1 MRCLDRVLT
10 AAYLVAAPF
19 SVLAQDTTAA
29 PAQDQATAAA
39 TSIDRITFTGADV
52 YSDADLLH
60 VVRLHTGDTVT
71 QPMIT
76 AAAQALYDSGLFTDV
91 NAGFDFTDGVHT
103 LIFHLKPVP
112 DDQLLHVSFA
122 NLIWFTTDEM
132 NAAIHKAIPIYQGKI
147 ADQSKFI
154 DQIQLVLTGMLDK
167 QHIAA
172 SLSHEVVAPTHQ
184 HPYRALEFRVT
195 DPPIRLVSATVVGGP
210 VALVNAE
217 VAAQKQAIAAPY
229 NQGTAGVTTQDILL
243 GPVIDAGYIG
253 AKLTDGKVQLSTTP
267 QEIRILYYAR
277 IDSGPMYKVGTVAW
291 TSTEIY
297 SADDFKR
304 DCELHTGSLPRGN
317 AVDDTRKTILNA
329 YLKKGYINADVEVS
343 TALNDLDG
351 SINYKFSV
359 IPGDVYRVNS
369 VTVTGLSGEALSD
382 FNANFQLRQ
391 GTVLDI
397 SYLDSFLANNT
408 SLAALKGYGFSYQT
422 SENTETHLVDLT
434 LAFSLQR

>member
-1 MRCLDRVLT
+1 MSCLERVLT
-10 AAYLVAAPF
+10 AAILVAAPF
-19 SVLAQDTTAA
+19 SVLAQGTTAA
-29 PAQDQATAAA
+29 AAQNSTAA
-39 TSIDRITFTGADV
+39 TSIDRITFTGAEA

-76 AAAQALYDSGLFTDV
+76 AAAQSLYDTGLFTDV
-91 NAGFDFTDGVHT
+91 NAGFDLTDGVHT

-122 NLIWFTTDEM
+122 NLIWFTTDDM

-147 ADQSKFI
+147 ADQSKFV
-154 DQIQLVLTGMLDK
+154 DQIQRILTGMLDK

-172 SLSHEVVAPTHQ
+172 SLSHETVATTRE

-210 VALVNAE
+210 VTLVNAE

-243 GPVIDAGYIG
+243 APVIDAGYVG
-253 AKLTDGKVQLSTTP
+253 AKLTDVKVQLSTTP

-277 IDSGPMYKVGTVAW
+277 IDSGPLYRVGTVAW
-291 TSTEIY
+291 TSTEVY
-297 SADDFKR
+297 SADEFER
-304 DCELHTGSLPRGN
+304 DSELHTGSVPREN
-317 AVDDTRKTILNA
+317 AVEDTRKAILSA
-329 YLKKGYINADVEVS
+329 YLKKGYINADVKVS
-343 TALNDLDG
+343 TALNDQDG
-351 SINYKFSV
+351 SVNYTFTV
-359 IPGDVYRVNS
+359 VPGEVYRVNS
-369 VTVTGLSGEALSD
+369 VTVTGLSGEALAD

-391 GTVLDI
+391 GSVLDI
-397 SYLDSFLANNT
+397 SYLDGFLSNNT

-422 SENTETHLVDLT
+422 SENPETHLVDLT
-434 LAFSLQR
+434 LAFSLQH